1 MHLRSYNHPKDGE
14 GSKDADKMEEE
25 NEILDEFQTDEQRLQ
40 EAKDHEFAIQLSQ
53 EEMSDDKDE
62 YASFFIKPSTA
73 FEGNCTA
80 SVSSVFDEQ
89 KQRKKSD
96 VVPVEGNIITLMEMS
111 FTHEQAFKA
120 LKMTDNNIEQ
130 AVAWIFAHPGDIN
143 QETPSGSQVDLHF
156 SLTSD
161 SEDEYDMIC
170 KKPSTAFEGNC
181 TASVSRVFDE
191 QKQPKKSDV
200 VPVEDNIIML
210 MEMSFTRE
218 QAIKALKT
226 TDNNI
231 EQAVDW
237 IFDHPGD
244 MHHKLPM
251 RLSQERSDGKNEC
264 DQ

>member
-80 SVSSVFDEQ
+80 SVS
-89 KQRKKSD
+89 
-96 VVPVEGNIITLMEMS
+96 
-111 FTHEQAFKA
+111 
-120 LKMTDNNIEQ
+120 
-130 AVAWIFAHPGDIN
+130 
-143 QETPSGSQVDLHF
+143 
-156 SLTSD
+156 
-161 SEDEYDMIC
+161 
-170 KKPSTAFEGNC
+170 
-181 TASVSRVFDE
+181 RVFDE

-231 EQAVDW
+231 GQAVDW

>member
-1 MHLRSYNHPKDGE
+1 
-14 GSKDADKMEEE
+14 MEEE

-120 LKMTDNNIEQ
+120 LKMTDNNMER
-130 AVAWIFAHPGDIN
+130 AVDWIFAHPGDMGGDEADEASADN
-143 QETPSGSQVDLHF
+143 DTNEANDKANLTNGSPKYKLVAFISHMG
-156 SLTSD
+156 TSHMVGH
-161 SEDEYDMIC
+161 YVCHIL
-170 KKPSTAFEGNC
+170 KEGKWVIYND
-181 TASVSRVFDE
+181 AKV
-191 QKQPKKSDV
+191 
-200 VPVEDNIIML
+200 
-210 MEMSFTRE
+210 
-218 QAIKALKT
+218 A
-226 TDNNI
+226 
-231 EQAVDW
+231 
-237 IFDHPGD
+237 
-244 MHHKLPM
+244 
-251 RLSQERSDGKNEC
+251 LSQNPPKGLGYLYLYQRISSS
-264 DQ
+264 